1 MAEILAEHVRSTL
14 DRHLKKVCAD
24 GPPAVRSGRA
34 EELHALRV
42 ALKRLRYNVE
52 FFRCLLGDEAQDAL
66 KLLALGQ
73 ERLGTIAD
81 DDTFGRYYSA
91 LLGEIEPDDPRRSGV
106 EARLRAVEND
116 RDREVQTLRA
126 LWDGGEEKPYRERLT
141 GCTSAAL
148 GSLSKDES

>member
-1 MAEILAEHVRSTL
+1 MAAILAEHVRFTL
-14 DRHLKKVCAD
+14 GRHLKRVCAD

-52 FFRCLLGDEAQDAL
+52 FFRCLLGDEAEGAL

-81 DDTFGRYYSA
+81 DDTFSRYYA
-91 LLGEIEPDDPRRSGV
+91 GLLDEIEPDDPRRSGI

-116 RDREVQTLRA
+116 REREAQTLRA
-126 LWDGGEEKPYRERLT
+126 LWNGGEDKPYRERLAD
-141 GCTSAAL
+141 CISAAL
-148 GSLSKDES
+148 GSLSKDDS